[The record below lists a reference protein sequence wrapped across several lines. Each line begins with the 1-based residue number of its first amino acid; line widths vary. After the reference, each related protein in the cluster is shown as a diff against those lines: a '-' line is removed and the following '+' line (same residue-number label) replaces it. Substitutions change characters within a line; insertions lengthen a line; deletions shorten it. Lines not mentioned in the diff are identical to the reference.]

1 MISPRMQ
8 DALNEQI
15 RNEFYSSFS
24 YLSMS
29 AHFEHQNLPGFA
41 TWMRVQA
48 GEEHVHAMKIFDHV
62 LDRGG
67 QVKMPALPQPPV
79 AFESP
84 LAVFEAALTQ
94 ARAVT
99 KSIHD
104 LYALSMELKDYPA
117 RVFLDWFV
125 NEQVEEEKTAELIVE
140 QVKMVGAD
148 RPALLLLDRELGQRK
163 GDGGGEHHKKKKDD
177 HHG

>member
-1 MISPRMQ
+1 MISPKMQ

-24 YLSMS
+24 YLSMA

-41 TWMRVQA
+41 AWMRIQA
-48 GEEHVHAMKIFDHV
+48 AEEHIHAMKIFDHV

-67 QVKMPALPQPPV
+67 QVKMPAIAQPPV
-79 AFESP
+79 SFGAP
-84 LAVFEAALTQ
+84 GTVFEQALLQ
-94 ARAVT
+94 ERAVT

-104 LYALSMELKDYPA
+104 LYALSMEQKDYPA

-125 NEQVEEEKTAELIVE
+125 NEQVEEEKTAELVVE
-140 QVKMVGAD
+140 QLKMVGED

-163 GDGGGEHHKKKKDD
+163 KGNEDEYRGG
-177 HHG
+177 